1 MSLILLSTYIMFSII
16 DVLSIIKSGKLKVE
30 IQNADKMK
38 DEDEEIVND
47 VIAPVKERVDEI
59 SKLSIQQGKMILAL
73 SSAVEALV
81 KDAVD
86 RKDNVQTNQ
95 RILNSVELTLKQ
107 IKNEVRQLRHRIER
121 VQGGNDLN

>member
-38 DEDEEIVND
+38 DEGEEIVND